1 MRKLLFIITI
11 AYTILLITRPQ
22 EFIPGLAEVPLLQP
36 MLLAAFGMWLA
47 MPDKGW
53 ELPQFRL
60 LPILLFFVWLSL
72 GFAGW
77 WGGIV
82 PAVERLLPPML
93 LFVIVTGCVRSV
105 RELKIFSAIVIA
117 CAGVLVLHGHLQV
130 TNGIGWTG
138 QPMIEGR
145 ITYSGIFDDPNDMG
159 LLFVMSIAMSL
170 FHIRTQQSKLLR
182 LFMLVAIGW
191 LLYGVY
197 LTDSRGTMLATMLV
211 IGLEVW
217 RSYGKTVVIVAG
229 SILVPVLVAFTRLS
243 ELDAEES
250 SAANR
255 FDAWYEGLELLLDNP
270 VFGVGWGMFSDYNFG
285 LTAHNSVVLAMSEL
299 GLSGYTIWLAFVALS
314 GWMAYR
320 LVFPLQPRVP
330 AKPAVRFAAPP
341 HIPLATTPVVSP
353 AGPGYAARSVA
364 VPAEQAPAVGRG
376 AGGGVRTF
384 PWMRSAAAPA
394 PDVELERLA
403 AMFILLAVSGFA
415 LGAFFL
421 SQSYKAMI
429 FLNCGLV
436 VGRYLGMREAGMPV
450 PKYLLGMKLPLM
462 FGVAIAS
469 VVVLWVLLKFLL

>member
-1 MRKLLFIITI
+1 MRAVLSGFFATKYCMRKLLFIITV

-105 RELKIFSAIVIA
+105 RELKIFSAVVIA
-117 CAGVLVLHGHLQV
+117 CASVLVLHGHLQV

-138 QPMIEGR
+138 QEMIEGR

-255 FDAWYEGLELLLDNP
+255 FDAWYEGLELVLDNP

-330 AKPAVRFAAPP
+330 AKPAVRFAAPG
-341 HIPLATTPVVSP
+341 HIP
-353 AGPGYAARSVA
+353 
-364 VPAEQAPAVGRG
+364 
-376 AGGGVRTF
+376 
-384 PWMRSAAAPA
+384 W
-394 PDVELERLA
+394 
-403 AMFILLAVSGFA
+403 
-415 LGAFFL
+415 
-421 SQSYKAMI
+421 
-429 FLNCGLV
+429 GL
-436 VGRYLGMREAGMPV
+436 RRE
-450 PKYLLGMKLPLM
+450 
-462 FGVAIAS
+462 S
-469 VVVLWVLLKFLL
+469 